1 MVILTGVSGF
11 IGSCM
16 LTWLNENGFYR
27 DVVVVDDFYKIYKD
41 KNFENKAVREFVH
54 RDIFLSWFETTTQ
67 HVDLV
72 IHLGARTDTTS
83 TDEEIFQ
90 VLNLDYSKRIWKVCS
105 RRNIPI
111 LYASSAATYGNG
123 SLGFSDD
130 PVVTSQ
136 LAPLNAYARSKHDF
150 DLWVLQQKEQPDH
163 WAGFKFFNVYGPNE
177 YHKNRMASVIFHT
190 YNQIK
195 ATGQMKLFKS
205 HRKEYKDG
213 EQQRDFIYVKD
224 VLSVLGHFIQHKK
237 SCPSAIYNL
246 GTGQARTFAD
256 LAKGTFNALGL
267 APKIEYID
275 IPADI
280 RDSYQYFT
288 EADMTKLRQEAGY
301 TQPFTSL
308 EDGITDYVQQYLVR
322 KGYY

>member
-16 LTWLNENGFYR
+16 LTWLNENGFHR

-90 VLNLDYSKRIWKVCS
+90 VLNLDYSQRIWKVCS

-111 LYASSAATYGNG
+111 LYASSAATYGDG

-130 PVVTSQ
+130 PTVTTQ
-136 LAPLNAYARSKHDF
+136 LTPLNAYARSKHAF
-150 DLWVLQQKEQPDH
+150 DLWVLQQKEKPDN

-177 YHKNRMASVIFHT
+177 YHKNRMASVVFHT
-190 YNQIK
+190 FSQIRS
-195 ATGQMKLFKS
+195 TGKMKLFKS
-205 HRKEYKDG
+205 HRKAFKDG
-213 EQQRDFIYVKD
+213 EQKRDFIYVKD
-224 VLSVLGHFIQHKK
+224 VLSVLGHFIENKK
-237 SCPSAIYNL
+237 NCPSGIYNL

-256 LAKGTFNALGL
+256 LASGTFKAMGMT
-267 APKIEYID
+267 PKIEYID
-275 IPADI
+275 MPADI
-280 RDSYQYFT
+280 RDAYQYFT
-288 EADMTKLRQEAGY
+288 EADMTRMRQETGY
-301 TQPFTSL
+301 SKTFISL
-308 EDGITDYVQQYLVR
+308 EDGITDYVQHYLA
-322 KGYY
+322 KKLYY

>member
-130 PVVTSQ
+130 PAVTSQ
-136 LAPLNAYARSKHDF
+136 LAPLNAYARSKHDI

>member
-16 LTWLNENGFYR
+16 LTWLNENGFHR

-90 VLNLDYSKRIWKVCS
+90 SLNLDYSKRIWKVCS

-111 LYASSAATYGNG
+111 LYASSAATYGDG

-130 PVVTSQ
+130 PAVTNQ
-136 LAPLNAYARSKHDF
+136 LKPLNAYARSKHQF
-150 DLWVLQQKEQPDH
+150 DLWVMQQKEQPDN

-190 YNQIK
+190 FNQIR

-205 HRKEYKDG
+205 HRKDFKDG
-213 EQQRDFIYVKD
+213 EQKRDFIYVKD
-224 VLSVLGHFIQHKK
+224 VLSVLGHFIENKK
-237 SCPSAIYNL
+237 NCTSAIYNL

-256 LAKGTFNALGL
+256 LAKGTFNALSL
-267 APKIEYID
+267 TPKIEYID
-275 IPADI
+275 MPEDI

-288 EADMTKLRQEAGY
+288 EADMTRMRQEAGY
-301 TQPFTSL
+301 TKPFMSL
-308 EDGITDYVQQYLVR
+308 EDGITEYVQNYLV
-322 KGYY
+322 KKVYY